1 MEDHCSLGVID
12 GPDPD
17 VAEEMVFFPMET
29 VDGKWVT
36 AGGKLIAPAGENPLR
51 EIRRALI
58 VQHGLPGDRW
68 RMEVENKARQLAK
81 TTGDT
86 STLFLMPGGLRRG
99 VYQTGISDSD
109 SGGLGMDAYYGQR
122 PFFFD
127 QPFSFQ
133 RYIRA
138 LFAAMKAMPR
148 YAKKLESMHVAG
160 HSYGALAVLYALR
173 QCERNGVPM
182 PNSANFLSPF
192 VQVALDTR
200 DPDIALNVIN
210 TRVDVEETLVAP
222 GPGSH
227 IAVLKDVLSD
237 LQRFYHLTEPDRNPI
252 DWHMQT
258 FGARFFEDIGNLT
271 PAVRDRCR
279 VRVFRGE
286 KDPYIDERHGD
297 LIAQR
302 IGSTRDAIET
312 VLPKDGHDLESLD
325 LKALVVV

>member
-1 MEDHCSLGVID
+1 MEDHCSLGVIN
-12 GPDPD
+12 GPDFD
-17 VAEEMVFFPMET
+17 VAEEMVFLPMDT

-36 AGGKLIAPAGENPLR
+36 AGGKLIAPACESPLR
-51 EIRRALI
+51 DARHMLI

-86 STLFLMPGGLRRG
+86 STFLLMPGGLRRG

-109 SGGLGMDAYYGQR
+109 GGGLGMDAYYGQR

-138 LFAAMKAMPR
+138 LFAAMKAVPR

-173 QCERNGVPM
+173 QCEKAGMPM
-182 PNSANFLSPF
+182 PSSANFLSPF

-210 TRVDVEETLVAP
+210 TRVAVEENLVAP
-222 GPGSH
+222 GPESH
-227 IAVLKDVLSD
+227 IAVLQEVLSD
-237 LQRFYHLTEPDRNPI
+237 LQRFYHLTEPGRNSI

-258 FGARFFEDIGNLT
+258 FGARFFGDIGNLA
-271 PAVRDRCR
+271 PAVHNRCH

-286 KDPYIDERHGD
+286 KDPYIDEGHSD
-297 LIAQR
+297 LIAR
-302 IGSTRDAIET
+302 RMGSTRDAIET
-312 VLPKDGHDLESLD
+312 VLPEDEHGLESLD
-325 LKALVVV
+325 LKALVAA